1 MKTKAK
7 IAILAAA
14 VLLTLV
20 GFNMIVSPSMLN
32 LIRAGKLGGYEVIV
46 TASAH
51 GGPAHHLTS

>member
-1 MKTKAK
+1 MKTKVK

-14 VLLTLV
+14 VLLTLA

-32 LIRAGKLGGYEVIV
+32 LIRAGSLGGYEVIV

-51 GGPAHHLTS
+51 GGPAHHQTS

>member
-1 MKTKAK
+1 MKMKAK

-20 GFNMIVSPSMLN
+20 GFNMIVSPSTLD
-32 LIRAGKLGGYEVIV
+32 LIRAGRLGGYEVIV

-51 GGPAHHLTS
+51 GGPAHHQTS